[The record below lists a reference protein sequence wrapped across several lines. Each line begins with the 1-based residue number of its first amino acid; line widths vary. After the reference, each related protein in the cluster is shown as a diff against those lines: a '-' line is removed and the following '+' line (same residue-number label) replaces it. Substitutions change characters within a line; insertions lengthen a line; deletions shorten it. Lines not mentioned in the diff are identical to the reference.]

1 VNPVALGED
10 EPAHLGIPSASLV
23 SEVDTGLEELLETG
37 LHWLWDLDWVSRPLP
52 SASPSTGRARPRGD
66 SGSVF
71 GCELLS
77 ALDRL
82 MADG

>member
-37 LHWLWDLDWVSRPLP
+37 LHWLSNLVWV
-52 SASPSTGRARPRGD
+52 
-66 SGSVF
+66 
-71 GCELLS
+71 
-77 ALDRL
+77 
-82 MADG
+82 